1 MANHNSNVSILNV
14 LPLMFF
20 SEAKWETDLCY
31 FYPSIWR
38 RALASEQHTW
48 HDHMHVCAQQ
58 QTLTCPKEKL
68 SFFVMFSMDDIQFVC
83 LSVYLNIC
91 LSYFLSIYLNNKPS
105 PVHKE
110 KTYFLLHFLNG
121 RHSICDFGDREME
134 RGKERGFKCDFL
146 LCLSERFTHR
156 RFYDNESWIKVVNAR
171 LVTCYYAKVSEL

>member
-20 SEAKWETDLCY
+20 SVAKWETDLCY

-83 LSVYLNIC
+83 LC
-91 LSYFLSIYLNNKPS
+91 LSLSMSVFLSFYLSISTTNPHLSIK
-105 PVHKE
+105 K
-110 KTYFLLHFLNG
+110 KTYILLRFLNG
-121 RHSICDFGDREME
+121 RHSICDFGDRERE
-134 RGKERGFKCDFL
+134 IWREEKKGVL
-146 LCLSERFTHR
+146 
-156 RFYDNESWIKVVNAR
+156 NATSSY
-171 LVTCYYAKVSEL
+171 V